1 MLYERALKLVPGS
14 YKLWHAYLKDR
25 VARVSSKPITDPAYQ
40 VVNNTFERALVFM
53 NKMPRIWLEYCDFLM
68 TQRKATVTRRVFD
81 RALQVHCVCSAA
93 PRSGCFAIAWGG
105 CATPQPPAPSPPPLN
120 PSRTLIT
127 RGCQALP
134 ITQHDR
140 VWPLYLSFVR
150 SLGVWQTA
158 VRVYRR
164 MLMLNPQHREE

>member
-53 NKMPRIWLEYCDFLM
+53 NKMPRIWLEYCEFLM

-93 PRSGCFAIAWGG
+93 RHVLGVLQSLGAVV
-105 CATPQPPAPSPPPLN
+105 
-120 PSRTLIT
+120 R
-127 RGCQALP
+127 
-134 ITQHDR
+134 H
-140 VWPLYLSFVR
+140 R
-150 SLGVWQTA
+150 SLP
-158 VRVYRR
+158 RLPR
-164 MLMLNPQHREE
+164 LH